1 VSISE
6 RAAVTVKR
14 LPSPSQTKRGAQAAH
29 SRACSRFPGEK
40 GNRRSRLVAAVL
52 LVGLFLCA
60 PQLPLCAWAASP
72 PAPAQPPPQAP
83 AQPYDPQLLRLSEIL
98 GALSYLTSIC
108 EPSQKDAF
116 RVQMQALIDAEANTS
131 PRREEYAG
139 AFNRG
144 YRGLAATYARC
155 TDNARALVGRFREE
169 GVAITRQVRSMYGG

>member
-1 VSISE
+1 VGGKFTGFL
-6 RAAVTVKR
+6 AVII
-14 LPSPSQTKRGAQAAH
+14 
-29 SRACSRFPGEK
+29 
-40 GNRRSRLVAAVL
+40 L
-52 LVGLFLCA
+52 LGSLLGA

-72 PAPAQPPPQAP
+72 PPAPAQPPVQPP

-108 EPSQKDAF
+108 EPSQKDPF